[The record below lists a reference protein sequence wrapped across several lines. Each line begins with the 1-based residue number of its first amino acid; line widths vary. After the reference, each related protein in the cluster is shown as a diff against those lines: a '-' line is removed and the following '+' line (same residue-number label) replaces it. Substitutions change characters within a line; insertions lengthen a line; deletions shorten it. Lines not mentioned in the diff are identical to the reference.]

1 VATLKQRLVDDMN
14 EALKAREAGRQ
25 RLSAIRL
32 LRAAVLNAE
41 KAQGDLDDIGVLTV
55 LAREAKRLEDSV
67 AEYKS
72 LGHADRAAQ
81 LAAELAIVRGYLPRP
96 LGPDEVAVAVREAI
110 EETGASGPADMGR
123 VMKALMPRLQGRADG
138 RQVSEEVKRLLT
150 RP

>member
-1 VATLKQRLVDDMN
+1 MADLKQRLLDDMN

-41 KAQGDLDDIGVLTV
+41 KSQGELDDAGVLMV
-55 LAREAKRLEDSV
+55 LTREAKRLEDAA
-67 AEYKS
+67 AEYRS

-81 LAAELAIVRGYLPRP
+81 LAAESAIVRGYLPQP
-96 LGPDEVAVAVREAI
+96 LGPEEVEVAIREVL
-110 EETGASGPADMGR
+110 EETGASGPADIGR

-138 RQVSEEVKRLLT
+138 RQVSEAVKRLLT